1 MSERPERRA
10 RSGRRPKRVRSTV
23 DDQPPFAQPRYRVP
37 PRALI
42 SADELEAIHL
52 ASLRVL
58 SETGIDIMHPEVRSI
73 LANAGAR
80 VGGDGGEDRVRFD
93 PELIESLISTA
104 PSEFTLHGRI
114 PERNIQVGG
123 DWVTF
128 GSVASAPN
136 YVGLDGERRTGD
148 RQGYQDL
155 LKLAQQ
161 LNSVHFIGGYPV
173 EPVDLHASIRHLE
186 CAYDAHT
193 LTDRAFH
200 IYSLGKQRNLD
211 GIEMARIARG
221 VDEATFDTQPSITTV
236 INASTPLRYDTP
248 MLEGILQ
255 MSARNQVVI
264 ITPFTLA
271 GAMAPITIPGALV
284 LQNAEALAGI
294 AITQAVRPG
303 APVVYGGFT
312 SNVDMRSGSP
322 AFGTPEFARAAIIG
336 GQLARRY
343 AIPYRSSNVSASNAI
358 DAQAGYESM
367 WSLWGAIDGGA
378 NIVFHGA
385 GWMEGGL
392 HASYEKMVIDADLL
406 HMVATFLEPVDAS
419 PAALD
424 QAVDAIVD
432 VGPAGH
438 FFATQ
443 HTQERYTSAFYS
455 PIVSDWRNWESWTE
469 GGAPDAKRRANTI
482 AAALLNEFEAPPI
495 DSAIE
500 AELRA
505 YVDRRVAEGGVATD
519 F

>member
-1 MSERPERRA
+1 MNERSGRKG
-10 RSGRRPKRVRSTV
+10 RSGRRAKRTKSATGE
-23 DDQPPFAQPRYRVP
+23 QPAFAQPRYQTP
-37 PRALI
+37 PRQLI
-42 SADELEAIHL
+42 AEDELESIHR

-58 SETGIDIMHPEVRSI
+58 VETGMDIMHPEARAV
-73 LANAGAR
+73 LAEAGAD
-80 VGGDGGEDRVRFD
+80 VTPGEDRVRFD
-93 PELIESLISTA
+93 PEMVEHLVACA
-104 PSEFTLHGRI
+104 PSEFTLHAPN
-114 PERNIQVGG
+114 PERNVRIGG
-123 DWVTF
+123 DWVTY

-136 YVGLDGERRTGD
+136 YVGLDDERRAGD

-173 EPVDLHASIRHLE
+173 EPVDLHSSIRHLE

-200 IYSLGKQRNLD
+200 VYSLGKQRNLD
-211 GIEMARIARG
+211 GMEMTRIARG
-221 VDEATFDTQPSITTV
+221 IDADTFEKEPSITTV
-236 INASTPLRYDTP
+236 VNASTPLRYDTP
-248 MLEGILQ
+248 MLEGMLQ

-264 ITPFTLA
+264 VTPFTLA

-294 AITQAVRPG
+294 AITQAIRPG
-303 APVVYGGFT
+303 SPVVYGGFT

-322 AFGTPEFARAAIIG
+322 AFGTPEFARAAVIG

-343 AIPYRSSNVSASNAI
+343 DLPYRSSNVSASNAI

-406 HMVATFLEPVDAS
+406 HMVSRFLDPVDAS
-419 PAALD
+419 ESALSD
-424 QAVDAIVD
+424 AVDAIAD

-438 FFATQ
+438 FFATE
-443 HTQERYTSAFYS
+443 HTQDRYTSAFYS
-455 PIVSDWRNWESWTE
+455 PIVSDWRNWESWSE
-469 GGAPDAKRRANTI
+469 AGAPDAKQRANLVATQ
-482 AAALLNEFEAPPI
+482 LLEQFEPPPI
-495 DSAIE
+495 DDGIK
-500 AELRA
+500 AELREF
-505 YVDRRVAEGGVATD
+505 VDRRVSEGGVATD